1 MLVLAVKTIRRVPLL
16 VYFEALFKFSFFLRV
31 LLTNLS
37 LLKKKKHTND
47 LKMIPTHL
55 RTSSG
60 NAELAIFIMIMAEEL
75 QVTVEITAH
84 Q

>member
-1 MLVLAVKTIRRVPLL
+1 

-47 LKMIPTHL
+47 LNMIPTHL

>member
-1 MLVLAVKTIRRVPLL
+1 
-16 VYFEALFKFSFFLRV
+16 
-31 LLTNLS
+31 
-37 LLKKKKHTND
+37 
-47 LKMIPTHL
+47 MIPTHL

>member
-1 MLVLAVKTIRRVPLL
+1 
-16 VYFEALFKFSFFLRV
+16 
-31 LLTNLS
+31 
-37 LLKKKKHTND
+37 
-47 LKMIPTHL
+47 LKMIPAHL

-60 NAELAIFIMIMAEEL
+60 NAELAIFILIMAEEL